1 LRKAQGS
8 FGEKIIQMNDFEN
21 TVTAGNSVFKPLD
34 KLLMIILKGKSKFL
48 NKNGLKKVY

>member
-1 LRKAQGS
+1 
-8 FGEKIIQMNDFEN
+8 MNDFAN
-21 TVTAGNSVFKPLD
+21 KANSGDSVFKPLD

>member
-1 LRKAQGS
+1 MNSYA
-8 FGEKIIQMNDFEN
+8 EK
-21 TVTAGNSVFKPLD
+21 VTTDNAIFKSLD